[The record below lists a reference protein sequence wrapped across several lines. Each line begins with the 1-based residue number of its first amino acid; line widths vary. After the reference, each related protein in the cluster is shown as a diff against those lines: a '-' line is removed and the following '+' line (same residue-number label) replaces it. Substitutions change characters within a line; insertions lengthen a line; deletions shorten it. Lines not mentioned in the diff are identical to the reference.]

1 LQEGRWNEVVQRIQS
16 ELDALQGG
24 TPVTQSKPASSP
36 KVPTLLKRG
45 DAGTYV
51 KGLQGKLQSL
61 GFNIGKYGIDGT
73 IWIIHRNSCESFL
86 I

>member
-51 KGLQGKLQSL
+51 KELQGKLQSL
-61 GFNIGKYGIDGT
+61 GFNIGKYGIDGQYGLST
-73 IWIIHRNSCESFL
+73 ETAVRAF
-86 I
+86 